1 MYVYIYILVQTPCPL
16 ELSQIFERDLLLAA
30 DDQRFFFFF
39 NQGQFDC
46 CQSHEVTD
54 RVEWKT
60 QVCDNCVS

>member
-1 MYVYIYILVQTPCPL
+1 MYIYIYILVQTPCPL

-54 RVEWKT
+54 RVE
-60 QVCDNCVS
+60 